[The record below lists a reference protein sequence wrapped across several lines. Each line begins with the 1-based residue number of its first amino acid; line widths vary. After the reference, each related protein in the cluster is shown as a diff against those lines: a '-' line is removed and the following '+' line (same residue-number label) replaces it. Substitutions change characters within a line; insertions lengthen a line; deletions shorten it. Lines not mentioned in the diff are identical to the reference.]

1 MNQELETKLKRINP
15 ISKLKIFTGDTK
27 LYTIKEYNN
36 QIKEVDVYT
45 QEQMIEFAK
54 FVSGYTAEYVSQELD
69 EDCFD
74 MNGHGIGTYYSAE
87 NVISKLFEDDNK
99 KEFDESD
106 SKLTLEDFL
115 GKDRA

>member
-1 MNQELETKLKRINP
+1 MNKAIESQLKRIEP
-15 ISKLKIFTGDTK
+15 ISKLKMFVGDTK
-27 LYTIKEYNN
+27 VYDTVQKYND

-69 EDCFD
+69 EACWE
-74 MNGHGIGTYYSAE
+74 MEGHMLGVFYNAKNAIE
-87 NVISKLFEDDNK
+87 ELFEEDDDK
-99 KEFDESD
+99 KEFSDSD

-115 GKDRA
+115 RGK